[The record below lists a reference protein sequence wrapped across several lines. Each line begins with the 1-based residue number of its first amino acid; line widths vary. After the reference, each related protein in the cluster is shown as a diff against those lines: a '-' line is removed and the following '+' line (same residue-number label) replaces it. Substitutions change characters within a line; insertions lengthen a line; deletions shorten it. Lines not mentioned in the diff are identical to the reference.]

1 MVEGFAAYDFCACA
15 CQETLVPCW
24 VAMVQYAGDSGV
36 EHGVA
41 EVFEAFVVGEPPVVL
56 EW

>member
-41 EVFEAFVVGEPPVVL
+41 EVFEAFVVGEPPVC
-56 EW
+56 